1 MHGEGL
7 ERMLEAMD
15 DEARGRMAE
24 DGLVG
29 SLLLIHGLYPIP
41 LEQRVQEGLD
51 RVRPYMESHG
61 GNVELLGIEDGM
73 ARLRLTGS
81 CDGCA
86 ASASTLELAVEREL
100 QEAAPD
106 LMGMAVEGAVEQEVT
121 GMPLPMV
128 VGGAEAADARAPAT
142 LSDWLP
148 LDGAGELQPG
158 ELRAAEVGG
167 ERLLVANVDGTL
179 LAYRDACVACGAP
192 LEGGEL
198 SEGVLACP
206 GCGRRF
212 FLPRAGRSLDEERL
226 QLEPV
231 PLLADRETGAKVALP
246 A

>member
-1 MHGEGL
+1 
-7 ERMLEAMD
+7 
-15 DEARGRMAE
+15 
-24 DGLVG
+24 
-29 SLLLIHGLYPIP
+29 
-41 LEQRVQEGLD
+41 
-51 RVRPYMESHG
+51 MESHG

-73 ARLRLTGS
+73 AQLRLTGS

-128 VGGAEAADARAPAT
+128 VGGAEPADARAPAS

-158 ELRAAEVGG
+158 ELRGAEVGG
-167 ERLLVANVDGTL
+167 ERLVVANVEGTL

-192 LEGGEL
+192 LEGRRAERG
-198 SEGVLACP
+198 CP
-206 GCGRRF
+206 G
-212 FLPRAGRSLDEERL
+212 LPRLRPALLPAPGGPVAGRGAAPAGAGAAAGRPRERRRWRCRR
-226 QLEPV
+226 E
-231 PLLADRETGAKVALP
+231 LAASRP
-246 A
+246 APR